1 MLGVMQTAEAT
12 AQQRVPVAD
21 YGVESGSSV

>member
-1 MLGVMQTAEAT
+1 MQTAEAT
-12 AQQRVPVAD
+12 APQRVPVGD